1 MYAWSPIVASLSGY
15 DLMDDQKPTL
25 LLDDVKAE
33 NWPDLS
39 GLSGYHLDVL
49 IRSCLD
55 ELRKR
60 AWKAYDTLA
69 DQTASLS
76 AEDRAKLADVLKHYE
91 PRQIS
96 EILELCADHTV
107 STLEDALNRA
117 DSLDANDIE
126 CRLDDIETATCDIRN
141 QLN

>member
-1 MYAWSPIVASLSGY
+1 MYAWPSIVATLSGY

-49 IRSCLD
+49 IRGCLD

-76 AEDRAKLADVLKHYE
+76 ADDRAKLADVLKHYE

-107 STLEDALNRA
+107 DSLEEALGRA

-126 CRLDDIETATCDIRN
+126 SRLDDIDTATSDIRN